1 MSGKPVVV
9 TDATFETEVTGAK
22 GLVMVDFWAEWC
34 GPCRAIAPV
43 MEALASEYDGQ
54 VKVAKVDVD
63 SNQATAVK
71 FNVRSIPMIAFFKD
85 GRHVDTVVGAMPRP
99 AFEAKIKQHLAA

>member
-1 MSGKPVVV
+1 MSEKTVAV
-9 TDATFETEVTGAK
+9 TDATFATEVTGAK

-34 GPCRAIAPV
+34 GPCRTIAPIL
-43 MEALASEYDGQ
+43 EGIAADYAGQ

-63 SNQATAVK
+63 HNQQTAMD

-85 GRHVDTVVGAMPRP
+85 GKLVDTIIGAMPRP
-99 AFEAKIKQHLAA
+99 AFEAKIKQHLA